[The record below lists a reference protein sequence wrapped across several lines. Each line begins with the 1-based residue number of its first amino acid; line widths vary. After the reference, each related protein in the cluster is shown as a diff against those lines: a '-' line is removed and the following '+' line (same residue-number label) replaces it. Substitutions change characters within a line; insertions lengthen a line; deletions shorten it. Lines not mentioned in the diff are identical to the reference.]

1 MLLTLVCKDL
11 LLEIRTRAGI
21 MFIISLSLVLSVVI
35 AFGINSA
42 FLEQSQVQKLFP
54 SVIWIVFFLTS
65 TIVLGKSYDSEL
77 ENKAMDGLVLAGVSP
92 SVLYLSKVVS
102 NFIISMLGH
111 AVSVVTLAVLL
122 NISIYAS
129 ILNIIILSVLVVLA
143 FSALTC
149 ITVYISST
157 SRAKSLLLPL
167 ILIPLLFP
175 SYFAALE
182 LSYDIFLTGRLDLS
196 SVWVSLLLSLDV
208 VYIVLGVNLFPHL
221 IFTE

>member
-21 MFIISLSLVLSVVI
+21 MFIISLSLVLSVVL

-42 FLEQSQVQKLFP
+42 FLDQSHIQKLFP
-54 SVIWIVFFLTS
+54 SLIWIVFFLTS

-77 ENKAMDGLVLAGVSP
+77 ENKAIDGLVLAGVSP
-92 SVLYLSKVVS
+92 SILYLSKVIS
-102 NFIISMLGH
+102 NFVISMLGH
-111 AVSVVTLAVLL
+111 LVSVVTLAILL
-122 NISIYAS
+122 NVSLQALWIKF
-129 ILNIIILSVLVVLA
+129 IILSVLVVIA

-157 SRAKSLLLPL
+157 SKAKSLLLPL
-167 ILIPLLFP
+167 ILLPLLFP

-182 LSYDIFLTGRLDLS
+182 LSYDIFLANKLDLS
-196 SVWVSLLLSLDV
+196 STWISLLLALDL
-208 VYIVLGVNLFPHL
+208 VYIILGVNLFPHL
-221 IFTE
+221 IGSD